1 MIEYLVFFLAL
12 VFLIGSVS
20 LAIPSKK
27 SQKISKLRMEA
38 RKLGANITSALYGP
52 NDFKNYKKN
61 EVYYQII
68 NKSELKEAHYIRDKD
83 KLLLYSPVK
92 FKYSE
97 RFVNIN
103 LQIEKVSASIN
114 EIIFTEKNIKFIW
127 NEIDDI
133 SELKSVSY
141 THLTLPTNREV

>member
-38 RKLGANITSALYGP
+38 RKLGATITSALYGS

-61 EVYYQII
+61 DVYYQIK
-68 NKSELKEAHYIRDKD
+68 NKSELKEAHYIKDKD

-114 EIIFTEKNIKFIW
+114 EIIFTERNIKFIW

-133 SELKSVSY
+133 SELK
-141 THLTLPTNREV
+141 LIIDKLNQIK

>member
-12 VFLIGSVS
+12 VVLIGSVS

-133 SELKSVSY
+133 SELK
-141 THLTLPTNREV
+141 LIIDKLNQIK

>member
-1 MIEYLVFFLAL
+1 
-12 VFLIGSVS
+12 
-20 LAIPSKK
+20 
-27 SQKISKLRMEA
+27 MEA
-38 RKLGANITSALYGP
+38 RKLGVTITSALYGS

-61 EVYYQII
+61 DVYYQIK

-133 SELKSVSY
+133 NELKSIIGK
-141 THLTLPTNREV
+141 LNQIK

>member
-12 VFLIGSVS
+12 LFLIGSVS

-38 RKLGANITSALYGP
+38 RKLGANITSALYGS
-52 NDFKNYKKN
+52 NDFKNYKKD
-61 EVYYQII
+61 EVYYQIK
-68 NKSELKEAHYIRDKD
+68 NKSELKEAHYVRDKG

-92 FKYSE
+92 FKYSD

-103 LQIEKVSASIN
+103 LQIEKVSESIN
-114 EIIFTEKNIKFIW
+114 EIIFTEKSIKFIW

-133 SELKSVSY
+133 SELK
-141 THLTLPTNREV
+141 LIIDKLNQIK

>member
-12 VFLIGSVS
+12 LFLIGSVS

-38 RKLGANITSALYGP
+38 RKLGANITSALYGS
-52 NDFKNYKKN
+52 NDFKNYNKD
-61 EVYYQII
+61 EVYYQIK
-68 NKSELKEAHYIRDKD
+68 NKSELKEAHYVRDKG

-92 FKYSE
+92 FKYSD

-103 LQIEKVSASIN
+103 LQIEKVSESIN
-114 EIIFTEKNIKFIW
+114 EIIFTEKSIKFIW

-133 SELKSVSY
+133 SELK
-141 THLTLPTNREV
+141 LIIDKLNQIK

>member
-38 RKLGANITSALYGP
+38 RKLGATITSALYGS

-61 EVYYQII
+61 DVYYQIK

-133 SELKSVSY
+133 NELKSIIGK
-141 THLTLPTNREV
+141 LNQIK

>member
-52 NDFKNYKKN
+52 NDFKNYKKD

-133 SELKSVSY
+133 SELK
-141 THLTLPTNREV
+141 LIIDKLNQIK

>member
-38 RKLGANITSALYGP
+38 RKLGANITSTLYGS
-52 NDFKNYKKN
+52 NDFKNYKKD
-61 EVYYQII
+61 EVYYQIK
-68 NKSELKEAHYIRDKD
+68 NKSELKEAHYVRDKG

-92 FKYSE
+92 FKYSD

-103 LQIEKVSASIN
+103 LQIEKVSESIN
-114 EIIFTEKNIKFIW
+114 EIIFTEKSIKFIW

-133 SELKSVSY
+133 SELKY
-141 THLTLPTNREV
+141 IIDKLNQIK

>member
-38 RKLGANITSALYGP
+38 RKLGANITSALYGS
-52 NDFKNYKKN
+52 NDFKNYKKD
-61 EVYYQII
+61 EVYYQIK

-97 RFVNIN
+97 RFLNIN

-133 SELKSVSY
+133 SELK
-141 THLTLPTNREV
+141 LIIDKLNQIK

>member
-12 VFLIGSVS
+12 LFLIGSVS

-38 RKLGANITSALYGP
+38 RKLGANITSVLYGS
-52 NDFKNYKKN
+52 NDFKNYKKDG
-61 EVYYQII
+61 VYYQIK
-68 NKSELKEAHYIRDKD
+68 NKSELKEAHYVRDKG

-92 FKYSE
+92 FKYSD

-103 LQIEKVSASIN
+103 LQIEKVSESIN
-114 EIIFTEKNIKFIW
+114 EIIFTEKSIKFIW

-133 SELKSVSY
+133 NELK
-141 THLTLPTNREV
+141 LIIDKLNQIK

>member
-1 MIEYLVFFLAL
+1 MIEYIVFFLAL

-38 RKLGANITSALYGP
+38 RKLGATITSALYGS

-61 EVYYQII
+61 DVYYQIK

-133 SELKSVSY
+133 SELK
-141 THLTLPTNREV
+141 LIIDKLNQIK

>member
-1 MIEYLVFFLAL
+1 MIEYVVFFLAL
-12 VFLIGSVS
+12 LFLFGSVS

-38 RKLGANITSALYGP
+38 RKLGANITSVLYGS
-52 NDFKNYKKN
+52 NDFKNYKKD
-61 EVYYQII
+61 EVYYQIK
-68 NKSELKEAHYIRDKD
+68 NKSELKEAHYVRDKG

-97 RFVNIN
+97 RFVDIN

-127 NEIDDI
+127 NEIEDI
-133 SELKSVSY
+133 NELKSIIGK
-141 THLTLPTNREV
+141 LNQIK

>member
-12 VFLIGSVS
+12 LFLIGSVS

-38 RKLGANITSALYGP
+38 RKLGANITSALYVS
-52 NDFKNYKKN
+52 NDFKNYKKD
-61 EVYYQII
+61 EVYYQIK
-68 NKSELKEAHYIRDKD
+68 NKSELKEAHYVKDKG

-92 FKYSE
+92 FKYSD

-103 LQIEKVSASIN
+103 LQIEKVSESIN

-133 SELKSVSY
+133 GELK
-141 THLTLPTNREV
+141 LIIDKLNQIK

>member
-12 VFLIGSVS
+12 LFLIGSVS

-38 RKLGANITSALYGP
+38 RKLGANITSLLYGS
-52 NDFKNYKKN
+52 NDFKNYKKE
-61 EVYYQII
+61 EVYYQIQ
-68 NKSELKEAHYIRDKD
+68 NKSELKEAHYIRDKG

-97 RFVNIN
+97 GFVNIN
-103 LQIEKVSASIN
+103 LQIEKVSESIN
-114 EIIFTEKNIKFIW
+114 EIIFTEKSIKFIW
-127 NEIDDI
+127 NEIDDV
-133 SELKSVSY
+133 SELK
-141 THLTLPTNREV
+141 LIIDKLNQIK

>member
-12 VFLIGSVS
+12 LFLIGSVS

-27 SQKISKLRMEA
+27 SQKISKLRIEA
-38 RKLGANITSALYGP
+38 RKLGANITSALYGS
-52 NDFKNYKKN
+52 NDFKNYKKD
-61 EVYYQII
+61 EVYYQIK
-68 NKSELKEAHYIRDKD
+68 NKSELKEAHYVRDKG

-92 FKYSE
+92 FKYSD

-103 LQIEKVSASIN
+103 LQIEKVSESIN
-114 EIIFTEKNIKFIW
+114 EIIFTEKSIKFIW

-133 SELKSVSY
+133 SELK
-141 THLTLPTNREV
+141 LIIDKLNQIK

>member
-1 MIEYLVFFLAL
+1 MIEYVVFFLEL
-12 VFLIGSVS
+12 LFLFGSVS

-38 RKLGANITSALYGP
+38 RKLGANITSALYGS
-52 NDFKNYKKN
+52 NDFKNYKKH
-61 EVYYQII
+61 EVYYQIK
-68 NKSELKEAHYIRDKD
+68 NKSELKEAHYVRDKG

-92 FKYSE
+92 FKYSD

-103 LQIEKVSASIN
+103 LQIEKVSESIN

-133 SELKSVSY
+133 SELK
-141 THLTLPTNREV
+141 LIIDKLNQIK

>member
-12 VFLIGSVS
+12 LFLIGSVS

-61 EVYYQII
+61 DVYYHIK

-127 NEIDDI
+127 NEINDI
-133 SELKSVSY
+133 SELK
-141 THLTLPTNREV
+141 LIIDKLNQIK

>member
-27 SQKISKLRMEA
+27 SQKISKIRMEA
-38 RKLGANITSALYGP
+38 RKLGATITSALYGS

-61 EVYYQII
+61 DVYYQIK

-127 NEIDDI
+127 NEINDI
-133 SELKSVSY
+133 SELK
-141 THLTLPTNREV
+141 LIIDKLNQIK